1 MGSGTSGPA
10 DGAGSPCSLP
20 PFRSPPTPAPKR
32 RPGTT
37 GNECLVETSHSPKQY
52 RCKRVDQPPRRPPFG
67 KTAFLGAGC
76 GANDT
81 PAPSGQLFLPGM
93 DIIDYIFIRFDGVL
107 PPEAPAARES
117 FVNQLTVLRS
127 RPETSRR
134 HATGVQARQPPSL
147 RHIYRGAPRP
157 APAPDGAGIRAAR
170 RRLAARTE
178 LWPHRRPAPWF
189 GRHSRRWRRPFASS
203 GLTAAPPGRDGLLR
217 AGAIPLF
224 TALPPRPATRGGRW
238 RRLRNQPG
246 CFRRLRGPPPA
257 CRAALRPDA
266 VSLASVAATLTDR
279 PGAAPPGRSRRVFP
293 ADG

>member
-32 RPGTT
+32 RPRTT

-147 RHIYRGAPRP
+147 RHIYKGGRP
-157 APAPDGAGIRAAR
+157 APLLPLTALASGQPDGV
-170 RRLAARTE
+170 
-178 LWPHRRPAPWF
+178 
-189 GRHSRRWRRPFASS
+189 WRRARNCGRTA
-203 GLTAAPPGRDGLLR
+203 GLRRGLGDIRGAGGVLSPAA
-217 AGAIPLF
+217 A
-224 TALPPRPATRGGRW
+224 
-238 RRLRNQPG
+238 
-246 CFRRLRGPPPA
+246 
-257 CRAALRPDA
+257 
-266 VSLASVAATLTDR
+266 
-279 PGAAPPGRSRRVFP
+279 
-293 ADG
+293 